1 MRLHDTFSDVP
12 SSPTRVRV
20 VRTLVRGAGRG
31 WTGRELARTAGCSAP
46 QAIQALQQ
54 LEVLGL
60 VTRQVVGRAHNW
72 KLVEDHVLVDPLRA
86 LFSFESELP
95 ERFRDDLTKE
105 FSRLP
110 IQSATLFGSI
120 ARGSETNASD
130 ADLYLRISRSSDEE
144 KIQKALTPIT
154 MRFIRKY
161 GTAISI
167 LIHSDED
174 AKKPANPSLMV
185 TIREEGIPVVPERE

>member
-1 MRLHDTFSDVP
+1 MRLHDIFSDVF
-12 SSPTRVRV
+12 SRPTRVQV
-20 VRTLVRGAGRG
+20 VRTLIRSAGG
-31 WTGRELARTAGCSAP
+31 GGTGRELARAAGCSAP
-46 QAIQALQQ
+46 QAIEALQQ
-54 LEVLGL
+54 FEALGL

-86 LFSFESELP
+86 LFSFESKLP
-95 ERFRDDLTKE
+95 ERFRDDLRKE

-110 IQSATLFGSI
+110 IQGATLFGSI

-130 ADLYLRISRSSDEE
+130 ADLYLRIGRSSDEE
-144 KIQKALTPIT
+144 KVQKALTPIT

-161 GTAISI
+161 GTAISA

-174 AKKPANPSLMV
+174 AKKPANPGLMV
-185 TIREEGIPVVPERE
+185 KIREEGIPVVPERE